1 MSFSVLMSVYAK
13 EQPEYLIEAVESVFN
28 QTVIP
33 DELVLVEDGSLTDE
47 LYYALDSLCSK
58 FSQIRRIPLAVNS
71 GLGKALNVGLKH
83 CRYELVARMDSDD
96 IAKPQRFEKQLAVFE
111 KYPQVEVVSS
121 WIDEFNSTPDNII
134 STRKLPEYPF
144 EVYKYAKKRCPINHP
159 AVMFNKNSILFAGG
173 YQPFP
178 LFEDYFLW
186 VRLLLN
192 GAKFYNIQ
200 ESLLK
205 FRTSPDMYKRR
216 GGLKHAIN
224 EVKFQ
229 NLIRKMGFI
238 TFRQYCMNI
247 SIRFITRIIPN
258 KLRELVYKNL
268 LR

>member
-1 MSFSVLMSVYAK
+1 MSFSVLMSLYAK
-13 EQPEYLIEAVESVFN
+13 EQPEYLRQSLDSVFD
-28 QTVIP
+28 QSVIP
-33 DELVLVEDGSLTDE
+33 NEVILVEDGPLTQE
-47 LYYALDSLCSK
+47 LDAIVTEYVATQEGLK
-58 FSQIRRIPLAVNS
+58 VVPLPENG
-71 GLGKALNVGLKH
+71 GLGKALNEGLKH
-83 CRYELVARMDSDD
+83 CSYELVARMDSDD
-96 IAKPQRFEKQLAVFE
+96 IAMPNRFEKQLAVFE

-121 WIDEFNSTPDNII
+121 WIDEFYSTPDNVI
-134 STRKLPEYPF
+134 STRKLPEYPY
-144 EVYKYAKKRCPINHP
+144 EVYKYAQKRCPINHP
-159 AVMFNKNSILFAGG
+159 AVMFKKGSILFAGG
-173 YQPFP
+173 YQPFH

-205 FRTSPDMYKRR
+205 FRTSPNMYKRR